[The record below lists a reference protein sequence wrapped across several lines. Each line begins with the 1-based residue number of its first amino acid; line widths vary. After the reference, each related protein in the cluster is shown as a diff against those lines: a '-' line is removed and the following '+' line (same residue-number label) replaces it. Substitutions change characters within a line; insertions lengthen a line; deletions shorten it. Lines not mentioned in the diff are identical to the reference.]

1 MCVLPCPACY
11 PQERGEAEAWNSK
24 LVVHAPVAGAVA
36 VKVPLLNQNKKAVAM
51 QAREAAAAV
60 AAGTAPAPAAAKAP
74 MKLSTGIQLMD
85 PILAAKTR
93 PSAKTTAAAQ
103 RRVTAATAAAA
114 AAEAGVDVE
123 PAVELPAPLLQ
134 PYHPLIQK
142 LMRGLDLLE
151 PTPVQR
157 RCWPPACSGKDLQ
170 AVAEPGSGKTLAYLL
185 PGYVKCQVSYRLLQS
200 RH

>member
-1 MCVLPCPACY
+1 MSHP
-11 PQERGEAEAWNSK
+11 
-24 LVVHAPVAGAVA
+24 PVAGAA
-36 VKVPLLNQNKKAVAM
+36 PVKVPLLNQNAKAVAM

-74 MKLSTGIQLMD
+74 MKLSTGVQLMD

-93 PSAKTTAAAQ
+93 PSAKTTAAAI

-114 AAEAGVDVE
+114 AAEAGVAVE

-157 RCWPPACSGKDLQ
+157 RCWPSACNGKDLQ

-185 PGYVKCQVSYRLLQS
+185 PGYVKCQVGLPVCASDNCEYLAQVCRL
-200 RH
+200 